1 MQELILRFNEILD
14 RKFKFSMLNE
24 LKKIKA
30 ENKICI
36 FFGDW

>member
-24 LKKIKA
+24 FKKIKA
-30 ENKICI
+30 ENHC
-36 FFGDW
+36 GE